1 VTPAR
6 LDEFDDRLSHP
17 VHGELLAL
25 LGTFRFATTAPLAR
39 ATRPA
44 YSSDRSALR
53 QIARHLTT
61 LNSVGLV
68 SHLER
73 RVGGWQGGSQS
84 AVWALTT
91 RGHRALT
98 GSRAR
103 RRPQLT
109 STTFLAHLLAITETR
124 VLIAETTRILPGT
137 TAQVVGEPECWRRF
151 LGPHGVPVTLRPDL
165 HVTVTSPEYRDG
177 YFLEIDRA
185 TENPARVV
193 ASCWTYQRYRRTGT
207 EQHATGVFPIVVW
220 LVPSTHRQEQLR
232 RHLAAEPG
240 LASDLFLVITPDELP
255 ALLRTGPPTT
265 I

>member
-1 VTPAR
+1 
-6 LDEFDDRLSHP
+6 
-17 VHGELLAL
+17 
-25 LGTFRFATTAPLAR
+25 
-39 ATRPA
+39 
-44 YSSDRSALR
+44 
-53 QIARHLTT
+53 
-61 LNSVGLV
+61 
-68 SHLER
+68 
-73 RVGGWQGGSQS
+73 
-84 AVWALTT
+84 LTT